1 MPAIRGS
8 ASVKKTRRHTRDL
21 DQIHSD
27 INVPKHL
34 EKFVATKA
42 REELP
47 GFGQFYCTPCA
58 KWFES
63 DLNFGKH
70 EKGKPHRRRVKLLQE
85 EPYSQKEAEAA
96 AGLTTDN
103 GVVDKMGKTV
113 EVDKMGKTVEVDK
126 MGKTVEVEM
135 QEEEEEKEEDDTV
148 K

>member
-27 INVPKHL
+27 VNSPGHL
-34 EKFVATKA
+34 AAFLSSKA
-42 REELP
+42 REDLP
-47 GFGQFYCTPCA
+47 GFGQFYCKECA

-63 DLNFGKH
+63 DLNLVKH

-96 AGLTTDN
+96 MGLTTDN
-103 GVVDKMGKTV
+103 GVVNAK
-113 EVDKMGKTVEVDK
+113 
-126 MGKTVEVEM
+126 GKTVEVEM
-135 QEEEEEKEEDDTV
+135 QEGEEEVKEG
-148 K
+148 

>member
-113 EVDKMGKTVEVDK
+113 EV
-126 MGKTVEVEM
+126 EM